1 MNQPQIAVFARSAK
15 EDTPPLRAI
24 EGQGSLLGRTM
35 HDIAFDGVH
44 DEIVVTSPL
53 TQAILSFRGAASGE
67 EPPLRIIQGDKTQ
80 IKGVGATGKVSI
92 DPVHNEIYLATPD
105 QQILVFN
112 RLDSGNVAPKRIL
125 VGPHTMLSLGK
136 QNTDNT
142 VIAGGGVYGG
152 GNVPCIRIDPVH
164 DLLLVPRQG
173 GGGQGGGS
181 ILVFDRTASGD
192 TPPKAIIQGPV
203 RMGNQFDVYPPA
215 MTLVSHAGNDFEI
228 WKIPTSGTSTEKPL
242 KISAPLGRQSGDI
255 GLVLDPLHK
264 EAIVATAAGN
274 TVETFF
280 LPEAFDANATTGSA
294 GSGTSGQ

>member
-1 MNQPQIAVFARSAK
+1 
-15 EDTPPLRAI
+15 
-24 EGQGSLLGRTM
+24 M
-35 HDIAFDGVH
+35 HDIAFDGIH

-67 EPPLRIIQGDKTQ
+67 EAPLRIIQGDKTL

-92 DPVHNEIYLATPD
+92 DPANNEIYLATPD

-112 RLDSGNVAPKRIL
+112 RTDSGNVAPKRIL

-136 QNTDNT
+136 QNTNPT
-142 VIAGGGVYGG
+142 VLAGGGGVYGG

-164 DLLLVPRQG
+164 NLLLVPSAGNEYGNRG
-173 GGGQGGGS
+173 AV
-181 ILVFDRTASGD
+181 LVFDRTASGD
-192 TPPKAIIQGPV
+192 TPPKAIIKGPV
-203 RMGNQFDVYPPA
+203 RMGNQFDIYPPA

-228 WKIPTSGTSTEKPL
+228 WKIPTSGTTDEKPL

-274 TVETFF
+274 TIETFS
-280 LPEAFDANATTGSA
+280 LPEAFEANATTSSA
-294 GSGTSGQ
+294 GSASAGQ

>member
-24 EGQGSLLGRTM
+24 EGQKSLLGRTM
-35 HDIAFDGVH
+35 HDIAFDAVH

-67 EPPLRIIQGDKTQ
+67 EAPLRVIQGDKTH

-92 DPVHNEIYLATPD
+92 DPANNEIYLATPD
-105 QQILVFN
+105 QTILVFD
-112 RLDSGNVAPKRIL
+112 RMATGNVPPKRIL
-125 VGPHTMLSLGK
+125 GGPDTQLSLGK
-136 QNTDNT
+136 QNTDNS
-142 VIAGGGVYGG
+142 VVAGAGNVYGG

-164 DLLLVPRQG
+164 NLLLVPSEGRG
-173 GGGQGGGS
+173 PGGGS
-181 ILVFDRTASGD
+181 ILIFDRTASGN
-192 TPPKAIIQGPV
+192 TPPKAIIKGPV
-203 RMGNQFDVYPPA
+203 RMGNQFDIYPP
-215 MTLVSHAGNDFEI
+215 TLKLITHSGNNFEI
-228 WKIPTSGTSTEKPL
+228 WKIPESGTSTEPPL

-274 TVETFF
+274 TVETFYV
-280 LPEAFDANATTGSA
+280 PEEFDNSTTVS
-294 GSGTSGQ
+294 SLN